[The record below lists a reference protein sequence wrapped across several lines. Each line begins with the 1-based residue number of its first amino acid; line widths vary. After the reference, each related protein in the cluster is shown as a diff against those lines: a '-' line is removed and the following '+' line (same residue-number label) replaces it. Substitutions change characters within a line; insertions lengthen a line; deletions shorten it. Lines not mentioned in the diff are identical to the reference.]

1 MLMELIVDMESRLWW
16 HSRHTGHT
24 TLLMKSV
31 MKSVL
36 TYTKRK
42 YQATA
47 DMAWLGVGTV
57 KMCGMEMPNAPAT
70 LMPSP
75 MILLIQ
81 QNLTL
86 TRPTMTQ
93 TQQAKSL

>member
-1 MLMELIVDMESRLWW
+1 
-16 HSRHTGHT
+16 
-24 TLLMKSV
+24 MKSV
-31 MKSVL
+31 TENVL
-36 TYTKRK
+36 TYTKEE

-47 DMAWLGVGTV
+47 DTAWLDARTV
-57 KMCGMEMPNAPAT
+57 EMCGMVMPNAPAT
-70 LMPSP
+70 LMTSP
-75 MILLIQ
+75 LIMLIQ

>member
-1 MLMELIVDMESRLWW
+1 MLMELIVDMGSRLWW
-16 HSRHTGHT
+16 HSRHTEHI

-31 MKSVL
+31 IESVL

-47 DMAWLGVGTV
+47 DTAWLGARTV
-57 KMCGMEMPNAPAT
+57 EMYGMVMPNAPAT
-70 LMPSP
+70 LMTSP
-75 MILLIQ
+75 LILLIQ

-86 TRPTMTQ
+86 TRPTMAQ
-93 TQQAKSL
+93 THQAKGL